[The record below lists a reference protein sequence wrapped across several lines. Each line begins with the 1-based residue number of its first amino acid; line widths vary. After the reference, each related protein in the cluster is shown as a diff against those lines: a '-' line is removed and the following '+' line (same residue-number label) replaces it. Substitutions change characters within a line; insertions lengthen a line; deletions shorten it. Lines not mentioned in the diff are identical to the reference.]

1 MERCDLAVERKHELG
16 CNCCQAVLF
25 AFEKEIAQRWCGDA
39 CVEDALMALGSGF
52 GSGMGGME
60 ATCGALVGAGMVV
73 GLLNG
78 SGISADKGSE
88 ADCCSGAEA
97 VKPAVPTVLKTR
109 RLCAE
114 FKEMV
119 GALRCADIKGVQ
131 THRPLCSC
139 DNCVRYAIQIA
150 EKYI

>member
-1 MERCDLAVERKHELG
+1 MERCDLAVERKHQVG
-16 CNCCQAVLF
+16 CNCCQAVLLEF
-25 AFEKEIAQRWCGDA
+25 APEIGQKCNLD
-39 CVEDALMALGSGF
+39 EEALMAMGSGF
-52 GSGMGGME
+52 GAGMGGMD

-78 SGISADKGSE
+78 T
-88 ADCCSGAEA
+88 GAASDDGESR
-97 VKPAVPTVLKTR
+97 PAVPTVLKTR

-114 FKEMV
+114 FKEKV

-131 THRPLCSC
+131 TKKVLCSC

-150 EKYI
+150 EKYIYPE